1 MTAKVDW
8 VNAVKHWL
16 RLANFLT
23 FLAFF
28 FIIPLALANQP
39 VEVDLNEL
47 GSGELLFLTDQP
59 GVFVPA
65 PRLSTEV
72 EAKISGIVTRVT
84 VRQVFKNVTHNWVE
98 AVYVFPLPEDSA
110 VDSLKMIIGDR
121 VIVGEVRPRE
131 EARAVYEEAKESG
144 RQASLVEQERPNMF
158 TTSVANIAPGQEV
171 SIEIGYSEVLSY
183 DDGRFSWR
191 FPLAITPRYI
201 PGTPKSTEPQGG
213 GWAPDTD
220 QVPDASRITP
230 HYSSD
235 ALNPVNLHLELNAGF
250 PLEKIES
257 RYHTAQV
264 YKKEDSY
271 LIDLQ
276 TTAGKDFELVWRP
289 KVNYAPAAAAFTQTI
304 NGKHYALILL
314 MPPARESTREAPPRE
329 LIFII
334 DTSGSMNG
342 TSIEQA
348 KKALAWA
355 LEKLRPED
363 RFNIVEFNSEAHSLF
378 SGPVPADRVAVLQ
391 AKRFVGGL
399 KANGGTEIAKAIRLA
414 LNSPAPQGYLR
425 QVVFITDGSVGNETE
440 LFRLLEERLQGA
452 NLFTVGIGSAPNS
465 YFMRKAAEFGHG
477 SYIYIGDVT
486 EVGEK
491 MSRLFTKLERPV
503 LTDIKLVLPSGSEV
517 YPQTVPNLYA
527 GEPVVVSARVPTL
540 NSIVAI
546 RGHSGGEK
554 WVRSLNLAAAPQGE
568 IALIWARAKVES
580 LKDAMIR
587 GGDYEKLEK
596 AITQVA
602 LEHHLITDYTSLVA
616 VDKTPAR
623 PEDERLEATE
633 VPLQVPEGQTV
644 DPRMLKPSPA
654 VRVGSLAFASGYP
667 TTATPAPLRLL
678 LGLAALLMAAAM
690 LLWRRL
696 AVAS

>member
-1 MTAKVDW
+1 MAAKRSSVK
-8 VNAVKHWL
+8 AVKRRP
-16 RLANFLT
+16 RLVN
-23 FLAFF
+23 FLAF
-28 FIIPLALANQP
+28 LAVLFVIAPVLAAQP
-39 VEVDLNEL
+39 VEVDLDKL
-47 GSGELLFLTDQP
+47 GSGELLFLTDKP

-72 EAKISGIVTRVT
+72 NAKISGIVARVT
-84 VRQVFKNVTHNWVE
+84 VRQVFKNETSNWVE

-131 EARAVYEEAKESG
+131 EAREVYEEAKESG
-144 RQASLVEQERPNMF
+144 RHASLVEQERPNMF
-158 TTSVANIAPGQEV
+158 TTSVANIAPGQEI

-183 DDGRFSWR
+183 DGGRFSWR

-201 PGTPKSTEPQGG
+201 PGTPKGTEPQGG

-230 HYSSD
+230 HYGAD
-235 ALNPVNLHLELNAGF
+235 TLNPVKLHLELNAGF
-250 PLEKIES
+250 PLESVES
-257 RYHTAQV
+257 RYHNAQIE
-264 YKKEDSY
+264 KGEDRY
-271 LIDLQ
+271 LVELQ

-289 KVNYAPAAAAFTQTI
+289 KVEYVPAAAAFTQTV
-304 NGKHYALILL
+304 GGEHYALILL
-314 MPPARESTREAPPRE
+314 MPPTRERTREAPPRE

-348 KKALAWA
+348 KRALVMA
-355 LEKLRPED
+355 LERLRPKD
-363 RFNIVEFNSEAHSLF
+363 RFNVIEFNSEAHALF
-378 SGPVPADRVAVLQ
+378 TASVPAISAKVEL
-391 AKRFVGGL
+391 AKRFVQGL
-399 KANGGTEIAKAIRLA
+399 EANGGTEMAKAIRLA
-414 LNSPAPQGYLR
+414 LRSPAPRGYLR
-425 QVVFITDGSVGNETE
+425 QVVFITDGSVGNESA
-440 LFRLLEERLQGA
+440 LFRLLEERLHGA

-477 SYIYIGDVT
+477 SYIYISDVT

-491 MSRLFTKLERPV
+491 MSRLFTKLESPV
-503 LTDIKLVLPSGSEV
+503 LTDIKLVLPSGGEV

-527 GEPVVVSARVPTL
+527 GEPVVVSARLPTL

-546 RGHSGGEK
+546 RGQSGGEK

-568 IALIWARAKVES
+568 IALVWARAKVES
-580 LKDAMIR
+580 LKDEMIR
-587 GGDYEKLEK
+587 GGDYEKLE
-596 AITQVA
+596 AEITKVA
-602 LEHHLITDYTSLVA
+602 LKHHLITDYTSLVA
-616 VDKTPAR
+616 VDQTPAR
-623 PEDERLEATE
+623 PEGEELETTE

-644 DPRMLKPSPA
+644 GPGMLKPSPA

-678 LGLAALLMAAAM
+678 LGLAALLLAVL
-690 LLWRRL
+690 LLWRRRL
-696 AVAS
+696 VEAS

>member
-1 MTAKVDW
+1 MAAKRSLM
-8 VNAVKHWL
+8 NAAKRRP

-23 FLAFF
+23 FIALFS
-28 FIIPLALANQP
+28 IIQLALANQP
-39 VEVDLNEL
+39 AKVDLDKL

-72 EAKISGIVTRVT
+72 EAEISGIVARVT
-84 VRQVFKNVTHNWVE
+84 VRQVFKNETPNWVE

-131 EARAVYEEAKESG
+131 EAREVYEEAKESG
-144 RQASLVEQERPNMF
+144 RHASLVEQERPNMF
-158 TTSVANIAPGQEV
+158 TTSVANIAPGQEI

-201 PGTPKSTEPQGG
+201 PGTPKDTEPQGG

-220 QVPDASRITP
+220 RVPDASRITP

-235 ALNPVNLHLELNAGF
+235 ALNPVELHLELNAGF

-264 YKKEDSY
+264 NKEGDRY
-271 LIDLQ
+271 RIDLQ

-289 KVNYAPAAAAFTQTI
+289 KIDYVPAAAAFTQTV

-314 MPPARESTREAPPRE
+314 MPPTRERTREAPPRE

-348 KKALAWA
+348 KRALAMA
-355 LEKLRPED
+355 LERLRPED
-363 RFNIVEFNSEAHSLF
+363 RFNIIEFNSEAHALF
-378 SGPVPADRVAVLQ
+378 PASVSAIPAKVEL
-391 AKRFVGGL
+391 AKRFVAGL
-399 KANGGTEIAKAIRLA
+399 EANGGTEMAKAIRLA
-414 LNSPAPQGYLR
+414 LRNPAPRGYLR
-425 QVVFITDGSVGNETE
+425 QVVFITDGSVGNEAE
-440 LFRLLEERLQGA
+440 LFRLLEERLHGA
-452 NLFTVGIGSAPNS
+452 NLFTVDIGSAPNS

-477 SYIYIGDVT
+477 SYIYISDVT

-491 MSRLFTKLERPV
+491 MSRLFTKLESPV
-503 LTDIKLVLPSGSEV
+503 LTDIQLVLPPGSEV

-546 RGHSGGEK
+546 RGQSGGEK

-596 AITQVA
+596 EITQVA

-623 PEDERLEATE
+623 PEGEKLETAE
-633 VPLQVPEGQTV
+633 VPLQVPDGQTV
-644 DPRMLKPSPA
+644 APVMLKASPA
-654 VRVGSLAFASGYP
+654 VRVGSIAFASGYP

-678 LGLAALLMAAAM
+678 LGLAALLLAAA
-690 LLWRRL
+690 LFFWRRL
-696 AVAS
+696 GVAS